1 MARAMPGLLKLA
13 QLIELQPTVGDV
25 MRHISANDWL
35 TPMQQHTLKQE
46 IVNTG
51 LPVTQPYGRLAN
63 VAVGALGG
71 NMLANY
77 LGSNS
82 FWKGMATVAGGLY
95 GNMKYNKANP
105 DPHRRYGSDL
115 YTY

>member
-1 MARAMPGLLKLA
+1 MRIEKLA
-13 QLIELQPTVGDV
+13 QIILEPTVGDV
-25 MRHISANDWL
+25 MRHVSVDSSL
-35 TPMQQHTLKQE
+35 TPAEQHSVKQM
-46 IVNTG
+46 IVGTG

-82 FWKGMATVAGGLY
+82 FWKSMATVAGGLY
-95 GNMKYNKANP
+95 GNMKYDRSVP
-105 DPHRRYGSDL
+105 DSHHAYGSNV

>member
-1 MARAMPGLLKLA
+1 MAKAMPGLKKFA
-13 QLIELQPTVGDV
+13 QLIELTPTVGDV
-25 MRHISANDWL
+25 MRHISANDSLSPWK
-35 TPMQQHTLKQE
+35 QHELKQQ

-63 VAVGALGG
+63 IGIGALGG

-95 GNMKYNKANP
+95 GNMKYNQANP
-105 DPHRRYGSDL
+105 DPHHRYGKNV

>member
-1 MARAMPGLLKLA
+1 MREEALYKLA
-13 QLIELQPTVGDV
+13 QLIGLDPTVGDV
-25 MRHISANDWL
+25 MRHISADHSMN
-35 TPMQQHTLKQE
+35 PQYQHDLKQQ
-46 IVNTG
+46 IVGTG

-82 FWKGMATVAGGLY
+82 FWKGMATIAGGLY

-105 DPHRRYGSDL
+105 DPHHMYGNNV

>member
-1 MARAMPGLLKLA
+1 MAAERTGLSKLA
-13 QLIELQPTVGDV
+13 QLLYLTPTVGDV
-25 MRHISANDWL
+25 MRHVSVDDSL
-35 TPMQQHTLKQE
+35 TPAEQHSIKQQ
-46 IVNTG
+46 IVGTG

-71 NMLANY
+71 NMLARY

-82 FWKGMATVAGGLY
+82 FWKSMATVAGGLY
-95 GNMKYNKANP
+95 GNMKYEQANP
-105 DPHRRYGSDL
+105 DPHHRYGKNV